1 MMSRIANILGVANK
15 KCLALTENV
24 PEGHTISHQNLRM
37 IWTICQGLV
46 DRPTPIKPKVPII
59 IQEGV
64 TKYGDIFPMKSTI
77 YNDYPDIPRIW
88 REAFLSIMN
97 IQSPDPKSRR
107 DIDQVDTSIMNEGD
121 RFNFLELRRHLQEAE
136 QQNVVLRKMH
146 HRMRPDFD
154 NEKLDAIVD
163 GLGVWIDRMDRLG
176 FGLDEISLHVTGKTR
191 PGTIIMDADLFKAIK
206 LFVDEQQRLRKSR
219 RPPES

>member
-1 MMSRIANILGVANK
+1 MSRIANILGVANK